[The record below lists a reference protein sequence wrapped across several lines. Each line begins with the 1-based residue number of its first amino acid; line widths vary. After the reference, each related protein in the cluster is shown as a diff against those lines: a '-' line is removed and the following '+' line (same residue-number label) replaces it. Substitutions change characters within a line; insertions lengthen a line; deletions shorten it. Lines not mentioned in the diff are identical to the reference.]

1 MKHHFLVPPALRQTT
16 VPHKSM
22 NFSFHLCREITE
34 KHMGESLKIIG
45 AKCITAKEITISLWT
60 RCLPIAY
67 QEEIY
72 LIVSSSYQKIQDT

>member
-1 MKHHFLVPPALRQTT
+1 
-16 VPHKSM
+16 
-22 NFSFHLCREITE
+22 
-34 KHMGESLKIIG
+34 MGESLKIIG